1 MINVTRMN
9 GAELVINAEL
19 IEFLES
25 TPDTV
30 LTLSTGTK
38 LVLRDS
44 VKEVVDKVI
53 EYRRAIGMKIINQA
67 LPEKPNIGPES
78 S

>member
-9 GAELVINAEL
+9 GAQLVINAEL
-19 IEFLES
+19 IEFLEA

-44 VKEVVDKVI
+44 VQEVVAKVI

-67 LPEKPNIGPES
+67 LPEQSGIGPES